1 MSYDLEKASQPEQAS
16 SSSNE
21 ASSKY
26 LETDEL

>member
-1 MSYDLEKASQPEQAS
+1 MCYDSEKASQLKQDQNLN
-16 SSSNE
+16 NE

>member
-1 MSYDLEKASQPEQAS
+1 MCYDSEKASQLKQDQNL
-16 SSSNE
+16 SNE